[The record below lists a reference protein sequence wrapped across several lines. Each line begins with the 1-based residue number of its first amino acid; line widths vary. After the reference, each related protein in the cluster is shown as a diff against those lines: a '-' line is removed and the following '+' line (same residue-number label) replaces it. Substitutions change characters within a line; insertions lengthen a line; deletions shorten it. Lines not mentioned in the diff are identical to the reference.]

1 MTWGLS
7 IGGALLGLLLSIGE
21 RGTLGLVAGALLG
34 WLLASVIR
42 LRRRVDELED
52 VERRRPTAR
61 QPTPQA
67 PPGVM
72 PAAAVARATRVED
85 PAPIE
90 PSPQARPAKPNLQ
103 VGFPQSRRYADPEMR
118 ELLKHTGPVG
128 HATLGPREILG
139 GVARLEAS
147 RSPEWRRWLLWLG
160 LVVGVGLV
168 AGMAL
173 RLLRHPPAAT

>member
-7 IGGALLGLLLSIGE
+7 IGGAL
-21 RGTLGLVAGALLG
+21 
-34 WLLASVIR
+34 
-42 LRRRVDELED
+42 
-52 VERRRPTAR
+52 
-61 QPTPQA
+61 
-67 PPGVM
+67 
-72 PAAAVARATRVED
+72 
-85 PAPIE
+85 
-90 PSPQARPAKPNLQ
+90 
-103 VGFPQSRRYADPEMR
+103 
-118 ELLKHTGPVG
+118 
-128 HATLGPREILG
+128 LGPREILG